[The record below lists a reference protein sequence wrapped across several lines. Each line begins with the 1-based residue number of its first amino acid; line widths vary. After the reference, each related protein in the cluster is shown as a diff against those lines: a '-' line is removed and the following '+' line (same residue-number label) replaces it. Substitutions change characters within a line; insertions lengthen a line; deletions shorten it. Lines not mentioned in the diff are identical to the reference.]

1 MCSDTAD
8 KPIISVRNLSKK
20 YPIYGKKS
28 DRLKEAFH
36 PLRKKFHRD
45 FWALKNVSFEVSRGE
60 TFGIIGV
67 NGSGKS
73 TLLGIICGVLRSSE
87 GESIVHGRIS
97 ALLELGSGFNPEFSG
112 RENVYLQ
119 GAILGY
125 SREEIEKR
133 FDCIV
138 NFADIGDFLDQPV
151 KTYSSGMIIRLAF
164 SVAINVDPDIL
175 VVDEALAVGDIFF
188 QTKCYSKFE
197 ELKKKGV
204 TILFVSHDLATVTAL
219 CNRALLLDAG
229 EAVFEGSPKDTINT
243 YYRIR
248 SNVSGSV
255 TFPPPAQ
262 TVSSV
267 DRPDETENT
276 NKKKRYGN
284 GKIVLDRY
292 SIDGNVNCSE
302 VFIKSGDLFVI
313 ELVHTVIA
321 QVINPLIGI
330 KITTHNGIELYGNN
344 SLFNKDSLGQLES
357 GSVIISKFT
366 QTMDLNNGLYFLTV
380 VSAELVNGKIV
391 YADRIVDM
399 VLLRVDSGPFP
410 YAGLCNMN
418 GKIRYEIR

>member
-8 KPIISVRNLSKK
+8 NPIISVRNLSKK

-45 FWALKNVSFEVSRGE
+45 FWALKNVSFGVSRGE

-73 TLLGIICGVLRSSE
+73 TLLGIICGVLRPSE
-87 GESIVHGRIS
+87 GEYTVRGRIS

-125 SREEIEKR
+125 SSDEIEKR
-133 FDCIV
+133 FDRIV
-138 NFADIGDFLDQPV
+138 DFADIGDFLDQPV
-151 KTYSSGMIIRLAF
+151 KTYSSGMMIRLAF

-175 VVDEALAVGDIFF
+175 VVDEALSVGDIFF
-188 QTKCYSKFE
+188 QTKCFSKFQ
-197 ELKKKGV
+197 ELKKKEV
-204 TILFVSHDLATVTAL
+204 TILFVSHDLATVAAL
-219 CNRALLLDAG
+219 CNRALLLEAG

-248 SNVSGSV
+248 SSMSESV
-255 TFPPPAQ
+255 PLPAPAE

-267 DRPDETENT
+267 DRPDENEDPSRN
-276 NKKKRYGN
+276 KRYGN

-292 SIDGNVNCSE
+292 SIDGNANCSE
-302 VFIKSGDLFVI
+302 VFIKSGDLFEI
-313 ELVHTVIA
+313 ELVHTVTA
-321 QVINPLIGI
+321 QVINPIIGI

-344 SLFNKDSLGQLES
+344 SLFNKDSLGRLEP
-357 GSVIISKFT
+357 GRVITSKFT

-380 VSAELVNGKIV
+380 VSAELVNGEIL

-399 VLLRVDSGPFP
+399 VLLRVSSGPYP

-418 GKIRYEIR
+418 GKIQYEIR